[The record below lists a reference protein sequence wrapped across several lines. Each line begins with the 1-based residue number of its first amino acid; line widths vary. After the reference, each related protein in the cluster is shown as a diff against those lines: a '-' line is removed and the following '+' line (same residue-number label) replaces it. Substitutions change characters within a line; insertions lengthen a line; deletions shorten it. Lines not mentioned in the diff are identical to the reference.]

1 MGSLIIIVALFALLW
16 LLLIRPQRKRQ
27 TEQQRMLSSIELG
40 DEVLTVG
47 GLYGIV
53 REVDEEDD
61 LIVEIAEG
69 IQVRIARRAVGG
81 VVKPENEPADG
92 GGTGDEAAAA
102 ADAAP
107 DEIIVEDVAVEEID
121 DAAAVAAETD
131 VVAEVAEEG
140 GAAAANE
147 VPVVNGEESV
157 SEGEARQ
164 A

>member
-107 DEIIVEDVAVEEID
+107 EEILAEDVAVEEID